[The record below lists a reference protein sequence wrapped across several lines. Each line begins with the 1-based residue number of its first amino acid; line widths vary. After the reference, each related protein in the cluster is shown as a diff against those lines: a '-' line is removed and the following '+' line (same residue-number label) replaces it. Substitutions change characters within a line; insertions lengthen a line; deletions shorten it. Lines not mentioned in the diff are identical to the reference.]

1 MRFKLRIPLV
11 ALAVTTLFAG
21 VAVAQ
26 TPRLVRYT
34 GLIHD
39 STGAPV
45 TGPTT
50 LTFAIYAEPEG
61 GTSLWSETQVVTLDE
76 SGRYRVML
84 GAMAAEGLPVELFA
98 QGSARWL
105 AIAVNGGPEAARVAL
120 VSVPYALKAA
130 DADTVGGKPVS
141 AFVLASDPTPAMTEG
156 RTALTMTSSPTGT
169 ALTSGTAGYL
179 GMFTNSTD
187 LGDSAIFQ
195 TGTNIGVGT
204 TTPAAPFHSV
214 AAAAP
219 GAFFDV
225 YSNSLGAL
233 PVVFRAAR
241 GTKAAPTA
249 VQTDD
254 ILGGLAVRGY
264 GATGFSE
271 GKGQVMFRAA
281 EPWTDT
287 ATGTYLQLTTTPIG
301 STNWLERI
309 RIAPNG
315 NVGIGTTLPT
325 QKLTVVGTVES
336 TAGGFKFPDGTT
348 QTTGALTSVAAGSGI
363 LVSGGSTPTIS
374 ANFAGTGGD
383 FGTLTNVARG
393 NHLHDG
399 RYLSLA
405 GGALLSNGVA
415 VNSGVLA
422 YGVSALSSG
431 VGSHAIEGISGAGVG
446 VYGAT
451 STGYAGLFDGRL
463 GVANTSGNAVEII
476 QASGAG
482 NGVQVLTSSVNAGV
496 YAETFNTNFAT
507 AVAGRGNAANAAGV
521 GGSSTAG
528 RAVMG
533 LTSSGVGVY
542 GAADPAGW
550 AAYFSGDAA
559 VLNNLYVSGNVFKGG
574 GAFKI
579 DHPLDPE
586 HKYLSHS
593 FVESPDM
600 KNIYDGV
607 AVFDESGDAVITL
620 PEWFQALNRDYR
632 YQLTPIGAHMP
643 LYVADELKNNS
654 FRIAGGLRGKKVSWQ
669 ITGIRQD
676 AYANTHRIVVEEPK
690 PDAERGQYLHPEA
703 FNEPASKRVKM
714 GRGTIP
720 DPSKLPGTP
729 KRN

>member
-1 MRFKLRIPLV
+1 MRFKLKIPLV
-11 ALAVTTLFAG
+11 AFALTTLFAG
-21 VAVAQ
+21 VAIAQ

-50 LTFAIYAEPEG
+50 LTFSIYADPES

-76 SGRYRVML
+76 SGRYGVML

-98 QGSARWL
+98 QGAARWL
-105 AIAVNGGPEAARVAL
+105 GIAVNSGPEAHRVAL

-141 AFVLASDPTPAMTEG
+141 AFVLASDPMPPTTEG
-156 RTALTMTSSPTGT
+156 KTALAVTSSTTGT

-187 LGDSAIFQ
+187 LGDSVIFQ
-195 TGTNIGVGT
+195 NGTNIGVGT

-214 AAAAP
+214 AGAAP

-225 YSNSLGAL
+225 YNNSLGAL
-233 PVVFRAAR
+233 PLVFRAAR
-241 GTKAAPTA
+241 GSQAAPTA
-249 VQTDD
+249 VQTND

-287 ATGTYLQLTTTPIG
+287 STGTYLQFTTTPIG
-301 STNWLERI
+301 SSNWVERI
-309 RIAPNG
+309 RVAPNG

-336 TAGGFKFPDGTT
+336 TGGGFKFPDGTT
-348 QTTGALTSVAAGSGI
+348 QTTAALTSVAAGGGI

-393 NHLHDG
+393 NHTHDA
-399 RYLSLA
+399 RYLPLT
-405 GGALLSNGVA
+405 GGTLSG
-415 VNSGVLA
+415 GL
-422 YGVSALSSG
+422 GL
-431 VGSHAIEGISGAGVG
+431 
-446 VYGAT
+446 T
-451 STGYAGLFDGRL
+451 SP
-463 GVANTSGNAVEII
+463 GNALNIS

-482 NGVQVLTSSVNAGV
+482 NGINVITSSINDGI
-496 YAETFNTNFAT
+496 YAQTLNTGLAT
-507 AVAGRGNAANAAGV
+507 AIFGRGDAADATGV
-521 GGSSTAG
+521 WGYSLDGWGLLGSASTG
-528 RAVMG
+528 I
-533 LTSSGVGVY
+533 GVY
-542 GAADPAGW
+542 GIATDPLGW
-550 AAYFSGDAA
+550 AGFFNGDAFVA
-559 VLNNLYVSGNVFKGG
+559 NDLYVANNVFKGG

-586 HKYLSHS
+586 NKYLSHS

-607 AVFDESGDAVITL
+607 AVFDESGEAVVTL

-643 LYVADELKNNS
+643 LYVADELIDNRFK
-654 FRIAGGLRGKKVSWQ
+654 IAGGVRGKKVSWQ
-669 ITGIRQD
+669 VTGIRQD
-676 AYANTHRIVVEEPK
+676 AYANAHRIVVEEPK
-690 PDAERGQYLHPEA
+690 PAAEKGKYLHPEA
-703 FNEPASKRVKM
+703 FDEPATKRVKM
-714 GRGTIP
+714 QRGAGR
-720 DPSKLPGTP
+720 DPSKIPG
-729 KRN
+729 KLNRNQ